1 MSIATPPVHQYPKGR
16 TEAFTDGV
24 MAIVITLLVLELSV
38 AAGSEED
45 LLQAILDQWP
55 SYLAYFTSFFT
66 VGAFWLRHHAI
77 TNAMRGVDAGFI
89 RLNLLAIFFLS
100 FLPFPTKLVAEYL
113 NAENATRVAAV
124 FYGLVLLLTA
134 VSFRILWLHVAR
146 NRELLRADIGDERV
160 EELSESLTPSLI
172 AYVVAMLIGLALPH
186 LAVALYF
193 LVAVLIAL
201 PIGTL
206 RAALQ
211 NKT

>member
-1 MSIATPPVHQYPKGR
+1 MSTIHPGGQYPKHR

-24 MAIVITLLVLELSV
+24 MAIVITLLVLELGV
-38 AAGSEED
+38 AAGAEHD

-66 VGAFWLRHHAI
+66 VGAFWLRHHAM

-134 VSFRILWLHVAR
+134 
-146 NRELLRADIGDERV
+146 
-160 EELSESLTPSLI
+160 
-172 AYVVAMLIGLALPH
+172 
-186 LAVALYF
+186 
-193 LVAVLIAL
+193 
-201 PIGTL
+201 
-206 RAALQ
+206 
-211 NKT
+211 